1 MKKPPKA
8 AATPL
13 REQAASILRRARAL
27 PPGPYKNDLRQLG
40 VGLLRLYKF
49 GMRAN
54 VQIVDRASN
63 N

>member
-1 MKKPPKA
+1 MKTPPKA

-13 REQAASILRRARAL
+13 REQAANTLRRARAL

-40 VGLLRLYKF
+40 AALLRLYKF

-54 VQIVDRASN
+54 VQVRDTAPN

>member
-1 MKKPPKA
+1 MKMPPKA
-8 AATPL
+8 AATAL
-13 REQAASILRRARAL
+13 REQAANTLCRARAL

-54 VQIVDRASN
+54 VQIMDRAPN

>member
-1 MKKPPKA
+1 MRTSPKA

-13 REQAASILRRARAL
+13 HEQAANTLRRARAL

-54 VQIVDRASN
+54 VQIMDRAPN